1 MFITGGII
9 LVKVYQNRHPH
20 VQANAFIAFFAFAVI
35 IFFTVIGIVSAHAIK
50 VIEFKVLL
58 FLFSVCISLSFAL
71 SLSLFPSPFHYVFL
85 LHSIM
90 TAITQLL

>member
-35 IFFTVIGIVSAHAIK
+35 MFFTVIGIVSCHRDNQNYK
-50 VIEFKVLL
+50 VIVF
-58 FLFSVCISLSFAL
+58 FSLSISL
-71 SLSLFPSPFHYVFL
+71 SLSLSSLPPSLSL
-85 LHSIM
+85 LPSI
-90 TAITQLL
+90 TFSSRTV